1 MPRVTTLVLVI
12 FVAMAILLPAWG
24 QISGVIT
31 ITLPNLVIGQD
42 RADPTKSHVI
52 QLRLNNRT
60 TMSIHN
66 VFVYVYDVNNNRASV
81 TFTDAYDGT
90 GLVSDG
96 SYFISPSGSRLF
108 TLTSPAQAA
117 PMTLKITSL
126 QNADGLPNVVAS
138 ATPLELDANG
148 LPIPQL
154 DANGLPIPSGDI
166 LDPSTITQTGQ
177 TFGVGIDVN
186 VPGVDTNVTL
196 SNQNV
201 GTIANA
207 TLSVYDGYNIVTS
220 GHIPM
225 ATVQI
230 PISPGSP
237 ISGTVSQLFANS
249 GLFGMFANPLT
260 MGNGQPA
267 SMVQQ
272 FLTITVDESIAV
284 MLSRTNLCSN
294 GAALCAT
301 GTFAVPLS
309 NQ

>member
-1 MPRVTTLVLVI
+1 MPRVTTLVVVI

-24 QISGVIT
+24 QISGGAIT
-31 ITLPNLVIGQD
+31 ITLPNLEVGQD
-42 RADPTKSHVI
+42 RADPTKTHVV
-52 QLRLNNRT
+52 QFRLDNRT
-60 TMSIHN
+60 PSLHN
-66 VFVYVYDVNNNRASV
+66 CYVYVYDVNGNRTSV
-81 TFTDAYDGT
+81 TFTDAIDGT
-90 GLVSDG
+90 NVVSDG
-96 SYFISPSGSRLF
+96 SYFVSPWGSMLL
-108 TLTSPAQAA
+108 TLTSSA
-117 PMTLKITSL
+117 PSSPITLKVISL

-154 DANGLPIPSGDI
+154 DANGLPIPSGDV

-177 TFGVGIDVN
+177 SFGVGIDIN
-186 VPGVDTNVTL
+186 APGVDTNVTL
-196 SNQNV
+196 LNQNV

-207 TLSVYDGYNIVTS
+207 TLSVYDGYNTASSSRV
-220 GHIPM
+220 PM

-237 ISGTVSQLFANS
+237 ISGTVSQLFVNS
-249 GLFGMFANPLT
+249 GLVTLVANPPK
-260 MGNGQPA
+260 MGNGQAAP
-267 SMVQQ
+267 MIQQ
-272 FLTITVDESIAV
+272 FFTITADEPISV

-301 GTFAVPLS
+301 GTFAVPLA